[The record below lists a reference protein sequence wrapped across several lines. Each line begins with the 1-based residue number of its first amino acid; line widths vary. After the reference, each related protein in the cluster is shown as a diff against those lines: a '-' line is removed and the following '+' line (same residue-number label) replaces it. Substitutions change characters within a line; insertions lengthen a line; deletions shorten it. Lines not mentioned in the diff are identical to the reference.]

1 MDSAETQKIN
11 KSISKISHI
20 HSLSADF
27 LTEQLSE
34 KGLEN
39 FASSHGNILF
49 QLSLVESMKMN
60 ELSEKINRDKS
71 TTTVLVQKLINEG
84 LVEVKSSEIDKRSK
98 LIKLSEKGR
107 EYNKLTSDLSANL
120 IKTFYNGFSEEEK
133 EIFYSLLCRIE
144 KNFNNANKIFI

>member
-1 MDSAETQKIN
+1 MQESPMAEEKQPDIN

-20 HSLSADF
+20 HSLAQDF
-27 LTEQLSE
+27 LTSRMSE

-49 QLSLVESMKMN
+49 QLSRVETMKMN

-84 LVEVKSSEIDKRSK
+84 LIEIKSSDTDKRSK
-98 LIKLSEKGR
+98 LISLSAKGR
-107 EYNKLTSDLSANL
+107 EYNKLTSEISAEL
-120 IKTFYNGFSEEEK
+120 IETFYKDFSEEEK
-133 EIFYSLLCRIE
+133 KQFCSFLSRIDS
-144 KNFNNANKIFI
+144 NFS

>member
-1 MDSAETQKIN
+1 MDSQDSKKIN

-27 LTEQLSE
+27 LTERLSE

-60 ELSEKINRDKS
+60 ELAEKINRDKS

-84 LVEVKSSEIDKRSK
+84 LVEVKSSETDKRSK
-98 LIKLSEKGR
+98 LIYLSEKGR
-107 EYNKLTSDLSANL
+107 DYNKLTADISANL
-120 IKTFYNGFSEEEK
+120 IKTFYCGFSEEEK
-133 EIFYSLLCRIE
+133 ETFYSFLLRIE
-144 KNFNNANKIFI
+144 KNFSEEK

>member
-1 MDSAETQKIN
+1 MEKKSSN

-27 LTEQLSE
+27 LTEKLSE

-49 QLSLVESMKMN
+49 QLSLVDSMKMN

-84 LVEVKSSEIDKRSK
+84 LVEVKASDTDKRSK

-107 EYNKLTSDLSANL
+107 EYNKLTSEISANL
-120 IKTFYNGFSEEEK
+120 IKTFYKGFSDEEK
-133 EIFYSLLCRIE
+133 ETFYALLCRIE
-144 KNFNNANKIFI
+144 ENFSSK